1 MSNTNDQKSAELR
14 ARLTRQQEQRQ
25 REEVERRLA
34 EERLH
39 AGAEAEQ
46 ELLRQ
51 IVAEEEWE
59 RQDAEARKLAQ
70 ELEVLRRAE
79 AERAEEVRR
88 VQLSSGGAGATA
100 GGAGA
105 MASPPMRVDDQS
117 EGGEGEPK
125 EKKKGK

>member
-1 MSNTNDQKSAELR
+1 MLNTNDQKSAELR

-34 EERLH
+34 DERLH

-51 IVAEEEWE
+51 IAAEEEWE

-70 ELEVLRRAE
+70 ELEVLR
-79 AERAEEVRR
+79 
-88 VQLSSGGAGATA
+88 
-100 GGAGA
+100 
-105 MASPPMRVDDQS
+105 
-117 EGGEGEPK
+117 
-125 EKKKGK
+125 